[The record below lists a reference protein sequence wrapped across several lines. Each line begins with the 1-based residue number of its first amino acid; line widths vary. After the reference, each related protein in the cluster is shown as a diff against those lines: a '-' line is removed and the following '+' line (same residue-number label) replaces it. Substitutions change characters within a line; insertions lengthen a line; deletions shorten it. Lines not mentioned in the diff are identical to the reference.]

1 MKSLKIWVKLHNKYE
16 VFYTILL
23 QKDRLS
29 KLKTNNLDFLLT
41 DKQSGERIRSKIKG
55 ILNIPILLI

>member
-1 MKSLKIWVKLHNKYE
+1 MKSAKIWVKLHKKYE
-16 VFYTILL
+16 ILYTILL

-55 ILNIPILLI
+55 ILNSPILLI